1 MGWMLTPAGTRDGDG
16 GRRDRAH
23 QIGGRSTSSP
33 RIARSMSGSF
43 VATSF
48 ASADVSTWIARAR
61 VFLGPGAFDIITPED
76 DGVETTFFAAP
87 SDADART
94 RNAGLESAHA
104 LAMADMFDVPL
115 RCEVLAWRRERAASM
130 RAKGASRS
138 AIRCHLEDES
148 EISLDRSHSKI

>member
-1 MGWMLTPAGTRDGDG
+1 
-16 GRRDRAH
+16 
-23 QIGGRSTSSP
+23 
-33 RIARSMSGSF
+33 MSGSF

-61 VFLGPGAFDIITPED
+61 VFLSPGAFVAPED

-104 LAMADMFDVPL
+104 LAMADMFDVPF

-148 EISLDRSHSKI
+148 EISLDRSQSKI